1 MREVANKQLMVSV
14 YKEFKYNLGER
25 TLFDVLQEI
34 KSDKYQSEV
43 NSIRYAL
50 HKGDEKTADEIKS
63 GLNGFTMSGTY
74 GTSRTKAN
82 LNTYSQI
89 IGLDFDHIPVTELYT
104 LVKLINDCKYTFASF
119 ISPSGEGIKV
129 FIKINSNATQ
139 HAIAY
144 NQVATFYKNLSGYDF
159 DAKCKD
165 IT

>member
-1 MREVANKQLMVSV
+1 MSEVVNKQLMVSV
-14 YKEFKYNLGER
+14 YQNFGTKLKDRNLIEI
-25 TLFDVLQEI
+25 LQEI

-82 LNTYSQI
+82 LITYSQI

-104 LVKLINDCKYTFASF
+104 FTEYYTS
-119 ISPSGEGIKV
+119 
-129 FIKINSNATQ
+129 
-139 HAIAY
+139 H
-144 NQVATFYKNLSGYDF
+144 
-159 DAKCKD
+159 
-165 IT
+165 